1 MTPSRR
7 TFLIG
12 AAGTG
17 LLASMPFLAAHA
29 QPARNGVFRCAMHA
43 DLASLDP
50 VATTA
55 TIVAYHGALIYDT
68 LFSHDADGVARPQMV
83 RDYTVSDDG
92 LVWSFTLREGL
103 AFHDGQPVTAR
114 DCVASVERWGA
125 RDGAGQHL
133 FQSVTEVAA
142 TSDDSFTIT
151 LSRPY
156 PLLADWLGKS
166 SPSLCVIMREADAA
180 TDPSTPITT
189 TIGSGPYR
197 FNADE
202 TRTGSQYVYDRNPD
216 YVPRDEP
223 VSAMAGGKIANFD
236 RIVFVNMPDEQT
248 AISALLAGEID
259 FIERASVELQDQLVG
274 APGVK
279 TQVLNTTGDIGWLR
293 MNCLQAPFDN
303 VKARQA
309 MLHLIDQEAIMMASF
324 GDPAHFTRCGSLFG
338 CGTSMEN
345 DANTE
350 WFRNGQDIARAAE
363 LFKEAG
369 YDGTPVVIMQQTTSP
384 VLNNAS
390 LLIAQW
396 LREAGV
402 NVELVPLDWAGIV
415 ARRGEKGPASEG
427 GWNIFMTWASGSAYD
442 NPITLAGHAAN
453 GEDGW
458 FGWPEDQRHEELRTA
473 WADAPD
479 LETRQAIARDMQENA
494 WNFVPHVYL
503 GQWFTTSAMR
513 EDIDGMIGLPNLVP
527 FWNVSRV

>member
-68 LFSHDADGVARPQMV
+68 LFGHDVDGVARPQMV

-142 TSDDSFTIT
+142 TSEDSFTIT

-293 MNCLQAPFDN
+293 MNCLQAQFDN

-513 EDIDGMIGLPNLVP
+513 
-527 FWNVSRV
+527 